1 MSRTAL
7 CFRANINW
15 KPAIF
20 PFQFIFI
27 FIFLIAT
34 PTAHEHSRA
43 TDQIQAVSL
52 ATLDPLTRCAGLG
65 N

>member
-1 MSRTAL
+1 MSRTAT
-7 CFRANINW
+7 
-15 KPAIF
+15 F
-20 PFQFIFI
+20 PFQFFFFI

-43 TDQIQAVSL
+43 MDQIQAVSL